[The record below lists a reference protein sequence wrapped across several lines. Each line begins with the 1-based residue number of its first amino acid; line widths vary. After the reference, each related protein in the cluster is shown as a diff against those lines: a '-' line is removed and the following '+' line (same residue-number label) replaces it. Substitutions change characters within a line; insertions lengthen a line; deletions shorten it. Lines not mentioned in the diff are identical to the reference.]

1 MSMESEKMYERPDE
15 EILQS
20 RLAYTSE
27 RMDNLYLVRGQ
38 RSDAIG
44 TMVVTA
50 IEKTDSE
57 EADLLQEKSSY
68 QRD

>member
-27 RMDNLYLVRGQ
+27 RMDNLYLVRGH

-44 TMVVTA
+44 TMVVTV